1 MDYKLAV
8 VLLCRERNW
17 TYQEYMAQ
25 PVWFIDIL
33 KTVERLDGEKAA
45 KEQAEAEAQAKA
57 AQRKSR
63 R

>member
-1 MDYKLAV
+1 
-8 VLLCRERNW
+8 
-17 TYQEYMAQ
+17 MAQ

-45 KEQAEAEAQAKA
+45 KEQAEAEAEAKK
-57 AQRKSR
+57 AQRKNSR